1 MLHFWSYQSKGYFL
15 HYKFPLHIDLSGY
28 LVFLVFL
35 GVVCIIVLLFFC
47 GTVLLVLMCT
57 LFIEP
62 SLVLCKFL
70 KEIGKNMYAFIL
82 KANGAGRCQILPSL
96 PEVVKMALLVVGDL
110 S

>member
-1 MLHFWSYQSKGYFL
+1 M
-15 HYKFPLHIDLSGY
+15 
-28 LVFLVFL
+28 
-35 GVVCIIVLLFFC
+35 
-47 GTVLLVLMCT
+47 
-57 LFIEP
+57 
-62 SLVLCKFL
+62 LCKFS